1 MSSHGGS
8 SHETDRPLRARDQL
22 PNALPG
28 RTAQSEPQHHQGLP
42 RCVHAPAPL
51 LSRPARRRPGTIVS
65 RPHRC
70 TPGGSV
76 PGSPSRRP
84 ACLDPHAKPSPRG
97 FARVLPLCA
106 VGSARA
112 LAAEPAD
119 PRHSIAA
126 TSAPKRWIPLQ
137 GTPCANPRPT
147 RSAYPGRRDAVLLS
161 VLYDT
166 GARVQE
172 LIDLNA
178 GDVRLD
184 SPAQVRL
191 MGKGQKMRA
200 VPLMDA
206 TVDIVRDRG
215 RENGLDRPEHADQ
228 PLFQNR
234 QGGRLTRTGVRYLLQ
249 KYVEVVRRDHP
260 GFTQPVSPH
269 SLRHT
274 KGMHLLQSGVPLEII
289 RDFLGHV
296 DVKTTEIYARANL
309 EMKRK
314 ALEKAADGTPLPKIP
329 SWTQNKT
336 LLEWLHSL

>member
-1 MSSHGGS
+1 MKP
-8 SHETDRPLRARDQL
+8 TDFSVHVTNFLTHHLAAQRNLSPNTIKAYRDVFILLLRFCRDVRDIALERLSLAQIDASLVEAFLDHLANDRHAAIRTQNHRLAALHAFFRYVQSEVPERLLQSQQILAIPLRRHARSNVGYL
-22 PNALPG
+22 SKEYL
-28 RTAQSEPQHHQGLP
+28 AQILAQPDLH
-42 RCVHAPAPL
+42 
-51 LSRPARRRPGTIVS
+51 T
-65 RPHRC
+65 
-70 TPGGSV
+70 
-76 PGSPSRRP
+76 
-84 ACLDPHAKPSPRG
+84 
-97 FARVLPLCA
+97 
-106 VGSARA
+106 RA
-112 LAAEPAD
+112 
-119 PRHSIAA
+119 
-126 TSAPKRWIPLQ
+126 
-137 GTPCANPRPT
+137 
-147 RSAYPGRRDAVLLS
+147 GRRDAVLLS

-172 LIDLNA
+172 LIDLSA

-184 SPAQVRL
+184 PPPQVRL
-191 MGKGQKMRA
+191 MGKGRKMRA

-206 TVDIVRDRG
+206 TVELLRDHR
-215 RENGLDRPEHADQ
+215 RDNNLDRPEHADK

-234 QGGRLTRTGVRYLLQ
+234 QGGRLSRSGVRYLLQ
-249 KYVEVVRRDHP
+249 KYVQPVRRDHP

-314 ALEKAADGTPLPKIP
+314 ALEKVTDVTPLPKIP
-329 SWTQNKT
+329 SWKQNKT

>member
-1 MSSHGGS
+1 MKP
-8 SHETDRPLRARDQL
+8 TDFSVHVTRFLTHYLAAQRNLSPNTIQAYRDVFTLLLRFCRDVRGIALERLSLAQIDASLVEAFLDHLANDRHVSISTQNHRLATLHAFFRYVQSEVPERLLQSQQILAIPLRRHARPSVGYLSKEYLAQVLAQPDL
-22 PNALPG
+22 
-28 RTAQSEPQHHQGLP
+28 RT
-42 RCVHAPAPL
+42 
-51 LSRPARRRPGTIVS
+51 
-65 RPHRC
+65 
-70 TPGGSV
+70 
-76 PGSPSRRP
+76 
-84 ACLDPHAKPSPRG
+84 
-97 FARVLPLCA
+97 
-106 VGSARA
+106 RA
-112 LAAEPAD
+112 
-119 PRHSIAA
+119 
-126 TSAPKRWIPLQ
+126 
-137 GTPCANPRPT
+137 
-147 RSAYPGRRDAVLLS
+147 GRRDAVLLS

-172 LIDLNA
+172 LIDLAA

-184 SPAQVRL
+184 PPPQVRL
-191 MGKGQKMRA
+191 MGKGRKVRA

-206 TVDIVRDRG
+206 TAQLLRDHR
-215 RENGLDRPEHADQ
+215 RDNNLDRPEHADK

-234 QGGRLTRTGVRYLLQ
+234 QGARLSRSGVRYLLQ
-249 KYVEVVRRDHP
+249 KYVQPVRRDHP

-314 ALEKAADGTPLPKIP
+314 ALEKAADVTPLPKIP
-329 SWTQNKT
+329 SWNQNKT

>member
-1 MSSHGGS
+1 MKP
-8 SHETDRPLRARDQL
+8 TDLSVHVTNFLTHYLAAQRNLSPNTIKAYRDVFTLLLRFCRDVRGIALERLSLAHIDAPLVEAFLDHLRNDRHASIRTQNHRLAALHAFFRYVQSEVPERLLQSQQILAIPLRR
-22 PNALPG
+22 
-28 RTAQSEPQHHQGLP
+28 H
-42 RCVHAPAPL
+42 
-51 LSRPARRRPGTIVS
+51 
-65 RPHRC
+65 
-70 TPGGSV
+70 
-76 PGSPSRRP
+76 
-84 ACLDPHAKPSPRG
+84 
-97 FARVLPLCA
+97 
-106 VGSARA
+106 
-112 LAAEPAD
+112 
-119 PRHSIAA
+119 PRHSVGYLSKELLAQILAQ
-126 TSAPKRWIPLQ
+126 PDLR
-137 GTPCANPRPT
+137 TP
-147 RSAYPGRRDAVLLS
+147 SGRRDAVLLS

-184 SPAQVRL
+184 APPQVRL
-191 MGKGQKMRA
+191 MGKGRKMCA

-206 TVDIVRDRG
+206 TVDILRDHR
-215 RENGLDRPEHADQ
+215 RENGLDRPEHADR

-249 KYVEVVRRDHP
+249 KYVQAVRRDHP

-309 EMKRK
+309 EMKRR
-314 ALEKAADGTPLPKIP
+314 ALEKVTDASPLPKIP
-329 SWTQNKT
+329 SWKQNKT